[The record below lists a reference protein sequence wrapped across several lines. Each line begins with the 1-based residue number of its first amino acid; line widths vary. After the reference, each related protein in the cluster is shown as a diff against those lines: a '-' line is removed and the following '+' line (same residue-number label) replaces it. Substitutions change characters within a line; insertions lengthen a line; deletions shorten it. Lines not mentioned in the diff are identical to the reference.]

1 MDTPGSK
8 VAPRLE
14 KSISSL
20 ALLFPTFFKEMK
32 LQGISKPSPSEDHG
46 DQVH

>member
-8 VAPRLE
+8 IAPQFE

-20 ALLFPTFFKEMK
+20 ALSGNANALHDFK
-32 LQGISKPSPSEDHG
+32 
-46 DQVH
+46 

>member
-8 VAPRLE
+8 IVAPRLE

-20 ALLFPTFFKEMK
+20 DELTHRCSRLQKGLSKRLFNIM
-32 LQGISKPSPSEDHG
+32 
-46 DQVH
+46 

>member
-8 VAPRLE
+8 IVPRLE

-20 ALLFPTFFKEMK
+20 AVPVKSYLPTADF
-32 LQGISKPSPSEDHG
+32 
-46 DQVH
+46 